1 MITLRQ
7 LERLW
12 RAKEYG
18 RLADVLLETRP
29 EATLRLRRELARAA
43 AVAAMAIIRL
53 DELNQAHAPLCGEL
67 IREVLAGQEAD
78 GGWGDPLVTA
88 VCLHALM
95 CSNGDGTAIERGL
108 GYLASVQRIEGL
120 WPRIPMRRMPADA
133 FVSAIILY
141 HLGQEPRFAQR
152 VRLDD
157 ALRWFETHGASELDM
172 DTARLWRSIALRRQV
187 RQFTEQAG
195 LVSWS

>member
-12 RAKEYG
+12 RAEEYG
-18 RLADVLLETRP
+18 RLAEVLLENRP
-29 EATLRLRRELARAA
+29 EATLRLRKELARAVP
-43 AVAAMAIIRL
+43 VAAMVIIRL
-53 DELNQAHAPLCGEL
+53 DELNQAHAPFCGEM
-67 IREVLAGQEAD
+67 IRTVLAGQEAD

-95 CSNGDGTAIERGL
+95 CGNGDGAAIERGL
-108 GYLASVQRIEGL
+108 AYLASIQRNEGL
-120 WPRIPMRRMPADA
+120 WPRIPMRRMPADP
-133 FVSAIILY
+133 FVSAFILY
-141 HLGQEPRFAQR
+141 HLGQDPRFGQR
-152 VRLDD
+152 IRLNE
-157 ALRWFETHGASELDM
+157 ALGWFETYGGSELDL

-187 RQFTEQAG
+187 RRFAEQAG